1 MNLRSDLEQ
10 VRVDTNFSAFNSR
23 FVEEIVLKAQIHFF
37 FNCFCSPALWIEERP

>member
-37 FNCFCSPALWIEERP
+37 LTASVLQLFG